1 MILHF
6 QVALRGKYTLMLAGT
21 GWILAYA
28 LQTLGWDEPV
38 FRAMNTLGQWQPW
51 LWASLSV
58 VGLGLVVFML
68 ISCSHVWLLYRA
80 TPAIQERS
88 WYLMGAL
95 LWALVLGGAA
105 TYGLK
110 SWFATARPPAVL
122 TDIWIIGQPLMSR
135 SMPSG
140 HAITAFTLAGL
151 LWGVLGGAEPN
162 SMRQR
167 MGVVVLAVAIGLSR
181 IATAAHWPSDVLAGM
196 GVGLCVAWLA
206 LYANQRYRT
215 YRVIRRRAVQWV
227 WAAVLLGA
235 SVAMWLDDTGYPM
248 AWAVQWGTAL
258 LGLLASAVWFYQLSV
273 RCNAKV

>member
-1 MILHF
+1 MPHF
-6 QVALRGKYTLMLAGT
+6 QSDFKGSTTLMLAAT

-28 LQTLGWDEPV
+28 LQSLGWDEPV
-38 FRAMNTLGQWQPW
+38 FRAINTLGQWQPW

-58 VGLGLVVFML
+58 VGLGLAVFML
-68 ISCSHVWLLYRA
+68 ISCGHVWLHYRS
-80 TPAIQERS
+80 TPATQERS
-88 WYLMGAL
+88 CYLMGAL
-95 LWALVLGGAA
+95 LWALVLGGAV

-122 TDIWIIGQPLMSR
+122 TDIWIIGQPLMNR

-140 HAITAFTLAGL
+140 HAITAFTMAGL

-162 SMRQR
+162 YRWQR

-206 LYANQRYRT
+206 LYANQRCRT
-215 YRVIRRRAVQWV
+215 YRAIRRRAVQWV
-227 WAAVLLGA
+227 WASILMGA
-235 SVAMWLDDTGYPM
+235 SAAMLLDDTGYPM
-248 AWAVQWGTAL
+248 AWAVQWGMAL
-258 LGLLASAVWFYQLSV
+258 LGLVATAAWFFQLS
-273 RCNAKV
+273 RPCDAKD